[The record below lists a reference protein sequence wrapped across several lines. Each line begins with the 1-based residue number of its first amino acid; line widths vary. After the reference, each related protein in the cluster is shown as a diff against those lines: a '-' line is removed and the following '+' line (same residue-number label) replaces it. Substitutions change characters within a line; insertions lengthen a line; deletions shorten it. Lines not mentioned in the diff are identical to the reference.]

1 MFPCFDEPAM
11 KASFNVTLVRPID
24 MISLSNVELLDSR
37 ETFLDGS
44 ITYVKDVFGQSAI
57 MPTYLLVIAICD
69 FTYLNATTNKGK
81 EFRTYAVPA
90 LVNSTKYSL
99 DIGVKI
105 LDYLEEFFNISYPL
119 PKLVQYMYTALANDG
134 LVSSHPLY
142 VPVNHP
148 DEINE
153 IFDSISYS
161 KFDTYVVQYMYTAL
175 ANDGLVSSHPLY
187 VPVNHPDEINE
198 IFDSISYSKG
208 AAVVR
213 MMSHFLGFD
222 VFKKGLTKYLETL
235 AYKNAFHDDLWN
247 FMTAAETAGADS
259 RRIDVKEVM
268 DTWILQMN
276 YPVVT
281 VKRVDNSNTQLLVSQ
296 ARYLAD
302 RNATELGKYESPF

>member
-1 MFPCFDEPAM
+1 MSWWDDLWLNEGFASYVENLGVDHVEP
-11 KASFNVTLVRPID
+11 D
-24 MISLSNVELLDSR
+24 W
-37 ETFLDGS
+37 
-44 ITYVKDVFGQSAI
+44 
-57 MPTYLLVIAICD
+57 
-69 FTYLNATTNKGK
+69 
-81 EFRTYAVPA
+81 
-90 LVNSTKYSL
+90 
-99 DIGVKI
+99 KI
-105 LDYLEEFFNISYPL
+105 LDTYVVE
-119 PKLVQYMYTALANDG
+119 YMYTALANDG

-153 IFDSISYS
+153 IFDSISY
-161 KFDTYVVQYMYTAL
+161 T
-175 ANDGLVSSHPLY
+175 
-187 VPVNHPDEINE
+187 
-198 IFDSISYSKG
+198 KG

-235 AYKNAFHDDLWN
+235 AYRNAFHDDLWN
-247 FMTAAETAGADS
+247 FMTAAEIVGADS
-259 RRIDVKEVM
+259 HRIDVKEVM

-302 RNATELGKYESPF
+302 RNATELGKYKSPF